1 VPKSASGATE
11 TPGNATLALERF
23 LPYRLSVLSNTV
35 SQAIARDY
43 ESRFDLS
50 IPEWRV
56 LAVVARYPGI
66 SAVDVVT
73 RTAMDK
79 VAVSRAVARLTESG
93 RLVRELDRS
102 DRRRARLVLSTTG
115 RAVYRKVVP
124 VARRYEADLAGALDD
139 DERHVLDALLAKLL
153 ARAHALDSGPRA
165 ESL

>member
-1 VPKSASGATE
+1 VPKPYRAAVT
-11 TPGNATLALERF
+11 TPGNGTLALERF

-66 SAVDVVT
+66 SAVDVVA

-93 RLVRELDRS
+93 RLLRELDPA
-102 DRRRARLVLSTTG
+102 DRRRTRLVLSNAG
-115 RAVYRKVVP
+115 RAIYRKVVP
-124 VARRYEADLAGALDD
+124 VARRYESDLESALDPA
-139 DERHVLDALLAKLL
+139 ELRLLDALLTKLL
-153 ARAHALDSGPRA
+153 DRAHTLDSGRHA
-165 ESL
+165 DWL

>member
-1 VPKSASGATE
+1 VSTAPPEALRA
-11 TPGNATLALERF
+11 PDDDTLELEHF

-35 SQAIARDY
+35 SQSIARAY

-56 LAVVARYPGI
+56 MAVVARYPGI

-79 VAVSRAVARLTESG
+79 VAVSRAVT
-93 RLVRELDRS
+93 RLVEAGRVVRRHDAS
-102 DRRRARLVLSTTG
+102 DRRRVRLLLSPSG

-124 VARRYEADLAGALDD
+124 VARSYERDLVSSLSSRELEQLD
-139 DERHVLDALLAKLL
+139 VLLQKLVDR
-153 ARAHALDSGPRA
+153 ARALAPD
-165 ESL
+165 ET

>member
-1 VPKSASGATE
+1 MSTAPPEALRA
-11 TPGNATLALERF
+11 PDDDTLELEHF

-35 SQAIARDY
+35 SQAIARAY

-56 LAVVARYPGI
+56 MAVVARYPGI

-79 VAVSRAVARLTESG
+79 VAVSRAVT
-93 RLVRELDRS
+93 RLVDAGRVSRRHDAS
-102 DRRRARLVLSTTG
+102 DRRRVRLQLSPAG

-124 VARRYEADLAGALDD
+124 VARRYERELVSSLSAQDLGQ
-139 DERHVLDALLAKLL
+139 LDALLQKLL
-153 ARAHALDSGPRA
+153 DRARVLEPG
-165 ESL
+165 ET